1 MSTVLFLGFKVV
13 SATDFEL
20 IENEKKSRYIWFVED
35 DSGKGENKIY
45 LGEKLYGKVYN
56 DEDIKVK
63 ISNLINSVGLKED
76 GTIDESL
83 NYNTII
89 EWLRKLES
97 NNESLIEKLEEEKEK
112 LNELSGVTNQINEI
126 AENLENEIDNSDKS
140 IAYAFNRLKEKIG
153 LTDELEL
160 PSDFGE
166 FNDIISKLNDAHSKL
181 VFATESDIENMFNN
195 KKE

>member
-1 MSTVLFLGFKVV
+1 MSAVLFLGFKVV

-35 DSGKGENKIY
+35 DSDKGENKIY

-56 DEDIKVK
+56 DKDIKVK

-83 NYNTII
+83 NYDTII
-89 EWLRKLES
+89 EWLRELES
-97 NNESLIEKLEEEKEK
+97 NNESLREKLEEEKEK

-160 PSDFGE
+160 PEDFG
-166 FNDIISKLNDAHSKL
+166 DTIIDKINEVSEKI
-181 VFATESDIENMFNN
+181 VFASKEDIENMFNN